1 LSTQLEDPSETSIGE
16 LFHQLVDDS
25 RQVIRT
31 EIDFYREIALYRANK
46 AKAGLAALAVGGVLF
61 LAALIVL
68 ILMLAEGLAIQIGP
82 VAAGLV
88 VAGVVALIGYG
99 LVRYGTR
106 RLAVL
111 AGDEEERKAISQAE
125 RKP

>member
-1 LSTQLEDPSETSIGE
+1 MSTQLEDPAETSIAE

-31 EIDFYREIALYRANK
+31 EVNLYREIALYRANK
-46 AKAGLAALAVGGVLF
+46 AKPGLIALAIGGVLF

-68 ILMLAEGLAIQIGP
+68 ILMLAEGLAVQIGP

-88 VAGVVALIGYG
+88 VAGAVALLGYI
-99 LVRYGTR
+99 LVRYGTK
-106 RLAVL
+106 RLGVL
-111 AGDEEERKAISQAE
+111 AGDEEERKAISRAE